1 MIDFDSNSLNLETVV
16 DELTE
21 IKEDDKRQI
30 LVIFLGDK
38 EESKIAPLVELTKK
52 KTQVLVI
59 GFRINSKELVDEL

>member
-52 KTQVLVI
+52 RTQVLVI